1 MQPGIHV
8 LPVCC
13 LVVGV
18 LSYSRLARNI
28 LQPRELM
35 LTGCVVNVWSPCL
48 TLTCDLT
55 LWPCGISCAS
65 GSTLY
70 SYLWHISVVPCC
82 NKVVS
87 RGGCFQELSFFMELN
102 LLLSLQSQ
110 RLHYTKLCLQLNVSV
125 GRFSVFLIRLLTE
138 ELYKY
143 VTQGRNASFEH
154 P

>member
-48 TLTCDLT
+48 TLTCDIT

-87 RGGCFQELSFFMELN
+87 RGGCFQELSFFYGTEFIIEPAVPTTALYQT
-102 LLLSLQSQ
+102 LSSVECIGRQVQCIFNSSFNWGALQVCDS
-110 RLHYTKLCLQLNVSV
+110 RAK
-125 GRFSVFLIRLLTE
+125 R
-138 ELYKY
+138 
-143 VTQGRNASFEH
+143 
-154 P
+154 